1 VQRNLRQ
8 SRQHLDRD
16 SRRRVSRADAGGAAE
31 RLQVAAVSSFR
42 SSVVRLG
49 PGQFD
54 GHVGVGQRVRQH
66 RSRARELGFE
76 VTEQAADLC
85 E

>member
-1 VQRNLRQ
+1 
-8 SRQHLDRD
+8 
-16 SRRRVSRADAGGAAE
+16 
-31 RLQVAAVSSFR
+31 VAAVSSFR

-76 VTEQAADLC
+76 VAEQAADLC
-85 E
+85 EWGRLGVVRSPRSQRGGWAGY